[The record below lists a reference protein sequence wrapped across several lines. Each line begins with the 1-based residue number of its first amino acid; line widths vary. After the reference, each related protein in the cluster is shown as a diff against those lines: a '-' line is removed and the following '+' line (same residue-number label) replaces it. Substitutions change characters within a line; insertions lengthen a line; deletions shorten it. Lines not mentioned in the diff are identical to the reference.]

1 MKSKYF
7 EHIVVYLSVF
17 VVCVLIG
24 VLTRLIVIGA
34 GVDEF
39 TANTIFWVV
48 TAFGMIGITGYFF
61 YGFLPPV
68 FNPRQQFIFKKVEFL
83 C

>member
-24 VLTRLIVIGA
+24 VLARLIVIGA

-39 TANTIFWVV
+39 TANCI
-48 TAFGMIGITGYFF
+48 Y
-61 YGFLPPV
+61 
-68 FNPRQQFIFKKVEFL
+68 
-83 C
+83 